1 MLKTTNWL
9 VAAEFE
15 TLSFIN
21 TLRRELIISEVEAV
35 EIWCVCQAVLRFAGA
50 VDERISSKSNG
61 IGRVLDP
68 VKRTHNKF
76 WKIFVWSNDTN
87 HLGRKI

>member
-1 MLKTTNWL
+1 M
-9 VAAEFE
+9 
-15 TLSFIN
+15 
-21 TLRRELIISEVEAV
+21 

-76 WKIFVWSNDTN
+76 WKIFVLCNDTN
-87 HLGRKI
+87 RLGRKWMKMSQRKRKPGGNGIRRGRSVFHSTEQDI